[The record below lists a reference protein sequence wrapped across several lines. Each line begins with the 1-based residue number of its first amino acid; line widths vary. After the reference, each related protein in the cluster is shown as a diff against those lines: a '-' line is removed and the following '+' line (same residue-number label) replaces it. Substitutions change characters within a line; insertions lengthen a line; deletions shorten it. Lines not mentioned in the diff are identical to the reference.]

1 MIADFR
7 KRRICELLKEHSAV
21 TTVSLAEKFNV
32 SIETIRKDL
41 LALEKA
47 GELSRV
53 HGGAVSKSAS
63 LGYTELS
70 ERMENMLREKR
81 EMSEAAARFIQNGD
95 SVAIDTGSSAKE
107 FIEVLKTRFDKLT
120 IVTHSR
126 EVFERAVGFKSFEII
141 LCGGY
146 FMKSENSFYG
156 DFALDMLDNIHTCK
170 AVIFPAALSLKNG
183 ICDCNPQLAAMQ
195 KKMIASADEV
205 IVAADSSKYEK
216 SALIKAA
223 EMSTAYTYVSDSE
236 ISEEIYEIYKN
247 NDIKLIRGRL

>member
-1 MIADFR
+1 MIANVR
-7 KRRICELLKEHSAV
+7 KQQICELLKKHSAV
-21 TTVSLAEKFNV
+21 TTTSLAEKFDV

-41 LALEKA
+41 LSLEKE
-47 GELSRV
+47 GRLSRV
-53 HGGAVSKSAS
+53 HGGAVSKSVS

-70 ERMENMLREKR
+70 ERMESMMDEKR
-81 EMSEAAARFIQNGD
+81 EMSEAAAQFIKNGD

-107 FIEVLKTRFDKLT
+107 FIEVLKERFDKLT
-120 IVTHSR
+120 IVTHSM
-126 EVFERAVGFKSFEII
+126 EVFERAVGYKDFEVI

-146 FMKSENSFYG
+146 FMQSEKSFYG
-156 DFALDMLDNIHTCK
+156 DFALEMLDNIYVGK

-183 ICDCNPQLAAMQ
+183 ICDCSPQLAAMQ

-223 EMSTAYTYVSDSE
+223 DMSAAYTYVSDFG
-236 ISEEIYEIYKN
+236 ISEEICEIYKN
-247 NDIKLIRGRL
+247 NDIKLVRGKI